1 MKTTT
6 DTPNRIESPYS
17 RKDLDFFKNLILDKR
32 NEAAE
37 EIEYLQSVLENIRY
51 ADDADSS
58 SNAHHIA
65 DLGSEEEN
73 TALYYGLIQRTRKYI
88 QQLDRALERIENGTY
103 GICRAT
109 GKPIPKGR
117 LEAVPHTRYSIN
129 AKLKGLDKQPQS
141 VVV

>member
-1 MKTTT
+1 METLHKTSTQ
-6 DTPNRIESPYS
+6 IESPYS
-17 RKDLDFFKNLILDKR
+17 PKDLEYFKNLILDKR

-51 ADDADSS
+51 TDEADNS

-73 TALYYGLIQRTRKYI
+73 TALYYALIQRTRKFVG
-88 QQLDRALERIENGTY
+88 QLDRALERIENGTY
-103 GICRAT
+103 GICHAT

-129 AKLKGLDKQPQS
+129 AKLKGLDKQFLLA
-141 VVV
+141 

>member
-1 MKTTT
+1 METS
-6 DTPNRIESPYS
+6 NRIESPYS
-17 RKDLDFFKNLILDKR
+17 RKELEYFKNLILDKR
-32 NEAAE
+32 NEATE
-37 EIEYLQSVLENIRY
+37 EIEYLMDVLENMRY
-51 ADDADSS
+51 TDDADTS
-58 SNAHHIA
+58 SNAHHLA

-73 TALYYGLIQRTRKYI
+73 TALYYNLVQRTKKYI
-88 QQLDRALERIENGTY
+88 DQLDRALERIENGTY